1 MVTKYI
7 AFIGLVA
14 LVHGI
19 EAGRPRN
26 VFPAH
31 AQCQPENSNCA
42 RVFTGCN
49 AHGGH
54 CWCDRAFC
62 CRNPFKYENLA
73 SCLLHNKPSADPCKP
88 NPCKH
93 DGYCVQVGQTGFRCL
108 CQQTGYYGQHCHE
121 RCPSSEEVSKVFK
134 TMWKSNNRK
143 LMRKLLPCVL
153 F

>member
-1 MVTKYI
+1 MEGWGPINKSAI
-7 AFIGLVA
+7 L
-14 LVHGI
+14 L
-19 EAGRPRN
+19 
-26 VFPAH
+26 
-31 AQCQPENSNCA
+31 
-42 RVFTGCN
+42 
-49 AHGGH
+49 
-54 CWCDRAFC
+54 
-62 CRNPFKYENLA
+62 FKR
-73 SCLLHNKPSADPCKP
+73 LLYPVYFGQLMGTCPSKDKSADPCKP